1 MARVLTDI
9 TLPMQWQQSQPAVE
23 GTTRVSRR
31 LELAQPGYEVII
43 NRATAKS
50 FADHKDINWSYKT
63 QANSEYS

>member
-1 MARVLTDI
+1 M
-9 TLPMQWQQSQPAVE
+9 
-23 GTTRVSRR
+23 SRR
-31 LELAQPGYEVII
+31 LELAQPGYKVII